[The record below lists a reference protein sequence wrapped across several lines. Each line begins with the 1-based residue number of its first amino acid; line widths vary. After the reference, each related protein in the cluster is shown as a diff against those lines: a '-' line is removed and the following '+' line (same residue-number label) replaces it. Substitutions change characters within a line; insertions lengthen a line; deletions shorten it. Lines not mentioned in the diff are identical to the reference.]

1 MRNSLKQNRL
11 SQTVLNIFAPGPYF
25 CYACQNEAILNEHGL
40 CEACQQQILLCPH
53 PTWLPPLDGLY
64 IGVQYTEPIK
74 NAVLRLKNGRDFS
87 YVPFLAQYMEIPDE
101 WQVDLLVPIPIHPI
115 HELLRGF
122 NQSELLTQYLSSK
135 YHVPYSVEL
144 LLKKRFTKQQKRLT
158 ADARR
163 KNVRNSFYA
172 EPECKGLNIV
182 LVDDVFTTGATMY
195 ECAKVLKK
203 AGAARVYGCCVASP
217 KA

>member
-1 MRNSLKQNRL
+1 MKNFLNPNWL
-11 SQTVLNIFAPGPYF
+11 SKAVVSTFSPGPYI
-25 CYACQNEAILNEHGL
+25 CYACQNEARLNEHGL
-40 CEACQQQILLCPH
+40 CADCQQQILLCPH
-53 PTWLPPLDGLY
+53 PTWLPPLDGLF

-74 NAVLRLKNGRDFS
+74 NAVLRLKSGHDFS

-101 WQVDLLVPIPIHPI
+101 WSVDLLVPIPIHPI
-115 HELLRGF
+115 HEWLRGF
-122 NQSELLTQYLSSK
+122 NQSELLTQYLSSR
-135 YHVPYSVEL
+135 YRIPYSNEL
-144 LLKKRFTKQQKRLT
+144 LLKKKFTRQQKRLT

-172 EPECKGLNIV
+172 EPECKGLHIV